1 MSNKCQTNVNYFEC
15 GVCGTNYSSIS
26 TDPPSCCYSS
36 GDPIG
41 LYMSRI
47 KTPKNI
53 IDKRLFQI
61 E

>member
-1 MSNKCQTNVNYFEC
+1 MPNECKLFYFEC
-15 GVCGTNYSSIS
+15 GVCGRNYSSIS

-53 IDKRLFQI
+53 IDKRPI
-61 E
+61 SN